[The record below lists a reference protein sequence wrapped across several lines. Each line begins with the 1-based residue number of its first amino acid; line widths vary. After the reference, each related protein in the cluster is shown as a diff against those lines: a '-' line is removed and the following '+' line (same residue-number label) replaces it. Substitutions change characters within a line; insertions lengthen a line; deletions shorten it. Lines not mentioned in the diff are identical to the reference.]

1 MGDGW
6 LAKGKAWPVE
16 DERRLKDWFTSGTT
30 DLRVLAFSFDGQY
43 SEVAIRLKLARL
55 GLLKE
60 DDDELEDSTRS
71 SSSTLELPKE
81 LPSVEEALK
90 TLAAALNA
98 LKVSGLERNEV
109 LRLKSVII
117 AAKVYKEILVDYVNY
132 RRLETELFE
141 LRNKYGALA
150 KKSGESQA

>member
-30 DLRVLAFSFDGQY
+30 DIRVLAFSFDGQY

-71 SSSTLELPKE
+71 SSSTFELPMSCRS
-81 LPSVEEALK
+81 LMSII
-90 TLAAALNA
+90 
-98 LKVSGLERNEV
+98 SGT
-109 LRLKSVII
+109 KIFKGFF
-117 AAKVYKEILVDYVNY
+117 ADYINY
-132 RRLETELFE
+132 RGIEGGSSFEFSEEINVVRLPDLNPGRQRGR
-141 LRNKYGALA
+141 LM
-150 KKSGESQA
+150 S

>member
-1 MGDGW
+1 

-16 DERRLKDWFTSGTT
+16 DERKLKDWFTSGTT
-30 DLRVLAFSFDGQY
+30 DIRVLAFSFDGQY

-60 DDDELEDSTRS
+60 DDDGLVESTSS

-90 TLAAALNA
+90 TLAGALEA
-98 LKVSGLERNEV
+98 LKVSGLGRNEI
-109 LRLKSVII
+109 LRLKSVISG
-117 AAKVYKEILVDYVNY
+117 AKVYKELFVDYVNY
-132 RRLETELFE
+132 RGLEAELFE
-141 LRNKYGALA
+141 LRNKYEMLA
-150 KKSGESQA
+150 KRSSGT